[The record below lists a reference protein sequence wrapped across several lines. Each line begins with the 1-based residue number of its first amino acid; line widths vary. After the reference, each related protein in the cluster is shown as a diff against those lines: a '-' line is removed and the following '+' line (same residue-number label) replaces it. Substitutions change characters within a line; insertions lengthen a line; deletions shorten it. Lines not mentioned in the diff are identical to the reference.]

1 MNKKIPSQIYQDY
14 LTALIAGD
22 RTTCTIIVQD
32 LMSSGIDVRDL
43 FINLFQRSLY
53 DLGEL
58 WEHHRISVAVE
69 HLASAITERLL
80 SMVEVDTF
88 SAPHIDQS
96 VIIACIADEFH
107 QIGAR
112 MVSDVFELHGWNTH
126 FLGANT
132 PVRDLISMIHKKKP
146 DLIVVS
152 VSVYFN
158 IPNLLSALTE
168 LRTSFP
174 TIPILAGGQAFRW
187 GGVQLLSRFENIR
200 YISDIIELEEVIE
213 AYDNKDRTTER

>member
-1 MNKKIPSQIYQDY
+1 
-14 LTALIAGD
+14 
-22 RTTCTIIVQD
+22 
-32 LMSSGIDVRDL
+32 
-43 FINLFQRSLY
+43 
-53 DLGEL
+53 
-58 WEHHRISVAVE
+58 
-69 HLASAITERLL
+69 
-80 SMVEVDTF
+80 
-88 SAPHIDQS
+88 
-96 VIIACIADEFH
+96 
-107 QIGAR
+107 
-112 MVSDVFELHGWNTH
+112 
-126 FLGANT
+126 
-132 PVRDLISMIHKKKP
+132 MIHKKKP

>member
-1 MNKKIPSQIYQDY
+1 M
-14 LTALIAGD
+14 
-22 RTTCTIIVQD
+22 
-32 LMSSGIDVRDL
+32 
-43 FINLFQRSLY
+43 
-53 DLGEL
+53 
-58 WEHHRISVAVE
+58 AVE

>member
-1 MNKKIPSQIYQDY
+1 MNTNIPTQVYQDY
-14 LTALIAGD
+14 LTALVGGD
-22 RTTCTIIVQD
+22 RSRCSLIVQN
-32 LMSSGIDVRDL
+32 LMSSGTDVRDIFL
-43 FINLFQRSLY
+43 NLFQRSLY

-88 SAPHIDQS
+88 FTPHGDHS
-96 VIIACIADEFH
+96 VIVACIADEFH

-132 PVRDLISMIHKKKP
+132 PVRDLISLIKKKSP
-146 DLIVVS
+146 DFIVLS

-158 IPNLLSALTE
+158 IPSLLSALTE
-168 LRTSFP
+168 LRMSFP
-174 TIPILAGGQAFRW
+174 SIQILAGGQAFRW
-187 GGVQLLSRFENIR
+187 GGVQLLSRYENIR
-200 YISDIIELEEVIE
+200 YISDIDELEQVIE
-213 AYDNKDRTTER
+213 AYDREDRIA

>member
-1 MNKKIPSQIYQDY
+1 MNTKIPSQIYQDY
-14 LTALIAGD
+14 LTALLSGD
-22 RTTCTIIVQD
+22 RTSCTIIVRD
-32 LMSSGIDVRDL
+32 LQSSGLDIRDL

-69 HLASAITERLL
+69 HLASSITERLM
-80 SMVEVDTF
+80 SMVEIDTF
-88 SAPHIDQS
+88 SAPHGDHS
-96 VIIACIADEFH
+96 VIIACIADEYH

-112 MVSDVFELHGWNTH
+112 MVSDIFELHGWNTH

-132 PVRDLISMIHKKKP
+132 PVKDLIAMIHKRKP

-174 TIPILAGGQAFRW
+174 KIPILAGGQAFRW
-187 GGVQLLSRFENIR
+187 GGVQLLSRYENIR
-200 YISDIIELEEVIE
+200 YISDIIELEQVIG
-213 AYDNKDRTTER
+213 AYDNKELTAS

>member
-1 MNKKIPSQIYQDY
+1 MNTKIPSQIYQDY
-14 LTALIAGD
+14 LTALLSGD
-22 RTTCTIIVQD
+22 RTSCTIIVRD
-32 LMSSGIDVRDL
+32 LQSSGLDIRDL

-69 HLASAITERLL
+69 HLASSITERLM
-80 SMVEVDTF
+80 SMVEIDTF
-88 SAPHIDQS
+88 SAPHGDHS
-96 VIIACIADEFH
+96 VIIACIADEYH

-112 MVSDVFELHGWNTH
+112 MVSDIFELHGWNTH

-132 PVRDLISMIHKKKP
+132 PVKDLISMMHKRKP

-174 TIPILAGGQAFRW
+174 KIPILAGGQAFRW
-187 GGVQLLSRFENIR
+187 GGVQLLSRYENIR
-200 YISDIIELEEVIE
+200 YICDIIELEQVIG
-213 AYDNKDRTTER
+213 AYDNKELTAS

>member
-1 MNKKIPSQIYQDY
+1 MNTKISLQIYQDY
-14 LTALIAGD
+14 LTALIGGD
-22 RTTCTIIVQD
+22 RSRCSLIVQN
-32 LMSSGIDVRDL
+32 LMSSGIDIRDL
-43 FINLFQRSLY
+43 YINLFQRSLY

-88 SAPHIDQS
+88 SAPHGDHS

-112 MVSDVFELHGWNTH
+112 MVSDIFELHGWNTH

-132 PVRDLISMIHKKKP
+132 PVRDLISMIHKRNP

-168 LRTSFP
+168 LRIQFSK
-174 TIPILAGGQAFRW
+174 IPILAGGQAFRW
-187 GGVQLLSRFENIR
+187 GGVQLLSRYENIR
-200 YISDIIELEEVIE
+200 YISDIIELEQVIG
-213 AYDNKDRTTER
+213 AYDNKEPAA